1 MVCRLSE
8 SRLAPFLALLI
19 AASATTTQH
28 RQIDG
33 PRSPEQPEVQAGDA
47 HNTEHSHYHHNY
59 RNYHDNVQALAGQ
72 TSTFGLIVM
81 FTAVLL
87 DFALSQLV
95 AVATAMRFARYL
107 TYSLYA
113 PFYVSSGVIRH
124 LMLKTV
130 IRAVQSKKPMEM
142 SNPNSTRNKN
152 HRTQYF
158 VWDMKAQSTVYAR
171 FLNEATKENAPV
183 YGLSAKPLE
192 TTTSLVRRVVSLCFR
207 GIDEYPMILIKCR
220 KLQQPKET

>member
-8 SRLAPFLALLI
+8 SRLAPFLALLN

-47 HNTEHSHYHHNY
+47 HNTEHSHYH
-59 RNYHDNVQALAGQ
+59 NYHDNVQALAGQ

-113 PFYVSSGVIRH
+113 PFYVSSGAIRH

-152 HRTQYF
+152 HRTQHF
-158 VWDMKAQSTVYAR
+158 VWDMKA
-171 FLNEATKENAPV
+171 
-183 YGLSAKPLE
+183 
-192 TTTSLVRRVVSLCFR
+192 
-207 GIDEYPMILIKCR
+207 
-220 KLQQPKET
+220 